1 MIIRTATLDDLDAI
15 AGVEAECFPP
25 QEAATRERFAERLKY
40 FPSHFWLMLDG
51 EKLIS
56 FVEGMT
62 TDEHDLTDEM
72 YSHAEIH
79 SESGKWQMIFGVCT
93 LPEYR
98 RKGYAGELMHR
109 AIHDSRENGREGLV
123 LTCKVE
129 MSQWYERFGFVCEGL
144 SESVHGGAVWYQ
156 MRLKFQD

>member
-15 AGVEAECFPP
+15 AGVEAKCFLP

-98 RKGYAGELMHR
+98 RKGFAGELMRR

-123 LTCKVE
+123 LTCKAE
-129 MSQWYERFGFVCEGL
+129 MSSWYERFGFVSEGI
-144 SESVHGGAVWYQ
+144 SGSVHGGAVWYQ

>member
-25 QEAATRERFAERLKY
+25 QEAATRERFAERLKC

-93 LPEYR
+93 LPKYR
-98 RKGYAGELMHR
+98 RKGFAGELMRR

-123 LTCKVE
+123 LTCKAE
-129 MSQWYERFGFVCEGL
+129 MSKWYERFGFVCEGI
-144 SESVHGGAVWYQ
+144 SGSVHGGAVWYQ
-156 MRLKFQD
+156 MRLKFQN

>member
-79 SESGKWQMIFGVCT
+79 SKSGKWQMIFGVCT

-98 RKGYAGELMHR
+98 RKGFAGELMRR

-123 LTCKVE
+123 LTCKAE
-129 MSQWYERFGFVCEGL
+129 MSQWYERFGFVCEGI
-144 SESVHGGAVWYQ
+144 SGSVHGGAVWYQ
-156 MRLKFQD
+156 MRLKLQD

>member
-98 RKGYAGELMHR
+98 RKGFAGELMRR

-123 LTCKVE
+123 LTCKAE

-144 SESVHGGAVWYQ
+144 SGSVHGGAVWYQ